1 MTYQVLILLI
11 YLLENLRSLNNL
23 TIRIPSVNIETSN
36 DDTDIP
42 INSLV
47 SDSLLENELNRIV
60 NDLINRVINRSVLNN
75 GTEISEDNSF
85 LSFDTNVNNKMYDE
99 AYVVEENEHVTS
111 ESEEDSISETII
123 NINRR
128 LTVLENSCLN
138 NFYKFFIIIIRF

>member
-1 MTYQVLILLI
+1 M
-11 YLLENLRSLNNL
+11 
-23 TIRIPSVNIETSN
+23 NIETSN

-42 INSLV
+42 ANSLV

-111 ESEEDSISETII
+111 ESEEDSASETII
-123 NINRR
+123 SINRR
-128 LTVLENSCLN
+128 LTVLENSVV
-138 NFYKFFIIIIRF
+138 